1 MSENT
6 TTNKMTGRKIDR
18 SKWQWIDE
26 TKIDENN
33 PQCME
38 FIKSMEKRVDRM
50 EMEQGRSR
58 SRRNANN
65 EIIGWTMMVGFAIII
80 GWGIFTAIK
89 SII

>member
-1 MSENT
+1 MKLYEFRLRIN
-6 TTNKMTGRKIDR
+6 RELDADFKID
-18 SKWQWIDE
+18 D
-26 TKIDENN
+26 NN

-58 SRRNANN
+58 SRRNATN
-65 EIIGWTMMVGFAIII
+65 EIVGWTMMVGFAIII

>member
-26 TKIDENN
+26 TEIADNN

-38 FIKSMEKRVDRM
+38 FIKSMEERVDRGDF
-50 EMEQGRSR
+50 EQGRSR
-58 SRRNANN
+58 SRRNAAN
-65 EIIGWTMMVGFAIII
+65 EIVGWTMVIGIVTII